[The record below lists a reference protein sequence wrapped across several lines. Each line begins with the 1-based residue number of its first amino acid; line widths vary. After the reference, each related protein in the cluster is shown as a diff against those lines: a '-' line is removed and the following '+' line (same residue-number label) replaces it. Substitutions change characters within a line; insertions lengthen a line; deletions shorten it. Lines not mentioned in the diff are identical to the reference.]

1 MAENRTKHN
10 LILPTNMNSAFC
22 VQFPFSTRDEF
33 PFLISR
39 YKGRGFGFS
48 EKIIYF
54 LICMKNMV
62 RNMEKI
68 NCRKKTP
75 QIYQM
80 VAPQTLR
87 SYPDLRKK

>member
-1 MAENRTKHN
+1 
-10 LILPTNMNSAFC
+10 MNSALC
-22 VQFPFSTRDEF
+22 VQFPFSTPDEF
-33 PFLISR
+33 PFLIYR

-54 LICMKNMV
+54 LICMK
-62 RNMEKI
+62 KI
-68 NCRKKTP
+68 KENLFMKKKP
-75 QIYQM
+75 QIYQI